1 MLGILFPYR
10 GDVFVNHLNI
20 NFLEHIVRRL
30 RNGTKIELYSIY
42 RLKLFQKYSEHIGK
56 IYIVYIAHIVSNSF
70 KNTLNILE
78 GFLIAKVFV
87 GC

>member
-30 RNGTKIELYSIY
+30 RNGTEIVVTGRQGKHIESPQ
-42 RLKLFQKYSEHIGK
+42 LFQKYSEHIGK
-56 IYIVYIAHIVSNSF
+56 IYIVYIV
-70 KNTLNILE
+70 
-78 GFLIAKVFV
+78 
-87 GC
+87 